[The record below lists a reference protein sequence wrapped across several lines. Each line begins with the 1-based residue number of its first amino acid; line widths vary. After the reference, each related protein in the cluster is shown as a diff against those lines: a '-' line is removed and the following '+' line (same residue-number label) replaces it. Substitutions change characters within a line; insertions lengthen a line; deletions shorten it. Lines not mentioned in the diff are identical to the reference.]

1 MKKSVIPLALLAMA
15 LLFAGAFVWDCVRYA
30 KAAQQRVMLAD
41 ADRQKQEQRLLKLL
55 GDSPKTTADVH
66 SALATYNAAENV
78 GARDE
83 AFGQVV
89 TAFGKSIAPQLD
101 ATNPLDRALMDDVS
115 GAINRGKI
123 AQKQYDEES
132 HDRQRFMAGL
142 RGRIAYMFS
151 SEVRDS
157 HQKLASAADSG
168 Q

>member
-41 ADRQKQEQRLLKLL
+41 ADRHKQEQRLIKLL
-55 GDSPKTTADVH
+55 GDSPKTTADVQ
-66 SALATYNAAENV
+66 SALATYKAAGN
-78 GARDE
+78 ARDE

-89 TAFGKSIAPQLD
+89 TAFRKSIAPQLD

-115 GAINRGKI
+115 GAINRRKI
-123 AQKQYDEES
+123 AQKQHDEES
-132 HDRQRFMAGL
+132 HDRERFMASL
-142 RGRIAYMFS
+142 RGRIAHTFS
-151 SEVRDS
+151 SDVRDS
-157 HQKLASAADSG
+157 HQKSASAEDSG